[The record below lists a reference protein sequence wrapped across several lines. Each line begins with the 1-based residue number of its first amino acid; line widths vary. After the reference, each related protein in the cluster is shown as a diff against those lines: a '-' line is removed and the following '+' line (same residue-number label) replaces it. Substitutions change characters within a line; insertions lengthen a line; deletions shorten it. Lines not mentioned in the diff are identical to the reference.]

1 MTTIIDITKVP
12 AKALIAELS
21 SRGRQLGQ
29 DGVDRAEAAA
39 ACWLDEVMPVFRD
52 WLMVRTES
60 FAIEEFRICL
70 LEHRPELM
78 PESHK
83 AWGAFTQAAV
93 KRGLIAPLGSRR
105 AASQET
111 HGKPVGT
118 YQRAFA

>member
-1 MTTIIDITKVP
+1 MTAIDISKVSS
-12 AKALIAELS
+12 KAMIKELS
-21 SRGRQLGQ
+21 SRGRKLGQ
-29 DGVDRAEAAA
+29 EGMDRAEAAA
-39 ACWLDEVMPVFRD
+39 DCWMDSVMPVFRD

-83 AWGAFTQAAV
+83 AWGPFTQAAV